1 MNDNN
6 KKQLKKTGR
15 RPKEDPA
22 TIRYTI
28 SFNEQEHARFLALFD
43 KSGMQVKAHF
53 ITSCI
58 FDKTIKTIQI
68 DKGTVDF
75 YMRLTSFHSQFRSIG
90 VNYNQIVKLLYKN
103 FSEKK
108 AAAFLYKLEK
118 QTAEMAMLCQKII
131 QLTEKFEEEYYTA
144 VDNCLGSQVD
154 TMIERGYDSVDII
167 EREKHEKYLSE
178 YADMLGYLCEK
189 RNIKLWGD
197 K

>member
-6 KKQLKKTGR
+6 RKQLKKTGR

-28 SFNEQEHARFLALFD
+28 SFNAQEHARFLALFD

-131 QLTEKFEEEYYTA
+131 QISEEFEA
-144 VDNCLGSQVD
+144 
-154 TMIERGYDSVDII
+154 
-167 EREKHEKYLSE
+167 KHLK
-178 YADMLGYLCEK
+178 K
-189 RNIKLWGD
+189 
-197 K
+197 

>member
-1 MNDNN
+1 MNENN
-6 KKQLKKTGR
+6 RKQLKKTGR

-22 TIRYTI
+22 KIRYTI
-28 SFNEQEHARFLALFD
+28 SFNEGEHSRFLSLFD
-43 KSGMQVKAHF
+43 QSGMLVKAHF

-58 FDKTIKTIQI
+58 FEKTIKNIQI

-75 YMRLTSFHSQFRSIG
+75 YMRLTSFHSQFRSVG

-131 QLTEKFEEEYYTA
+131 QMSEEFDA
-144 VDNCLGSQVD
+144 
-154 TMIERGYDSVDII
+154 
-167 EREKHEKYLSE
+167 KYL
-178 YADMLGYLCEK
+178 K
-189 RNIKLWGD
+189 K
-197 K
+197 

>member
-1 MNDNN
+1 MNENN
-6 KKQLKKTGR
+6 KRQVRKPIGRPLKT
-15 RPKEDPA
+15 DPA
-22 TIRYTI
+22 IFRY
-28 SFNEQEHARFLALFD
+28 SLSLNEEENAKFLALFYQSNMD
-43 KSGMQVKAHF
+43 VKAHF
-53 ITSCI
+53 IKSRI

-131 QLTEKFEEEYYTA
+131 QITEEFEA
-144 VDNCLGSQVD
+144 KNL
-154 TMIERGYDSVDII
+154 
-167 EREKHEKYLSE
+167 KK
-178 YADMLGYLCEK
+178 
-189 RNIKLWGD
+189 
-197 K
+197 

>member
-1 MNDNN
+1 MNENN
-6 KKQLKKTGR
+6 RKQLKKTGR

-22 TIRYTI
+22 KIRYTI
-28 SFNEQEHARFLALFD
+28 SFNAEEHSRFLSLFD
-43 KSGMQVKAHF
+43 QSGMLVKAHF

-58 FDKTIKTIQI
+58 FEKTIKTIQI

-75 YMRLTSFHSQFRSIG
+75 YMRLTSFHSQFRSVG

-131 QLTEKFEEEYYTA
+131 QITEEFEA
-144 VDNCLGSQVD
+144 KHLKKQV
-154 TMIERGYDSVDII
+154 
-167 EREKHEKYLSE
+167 
-178 YADMLGYLCEK
+178 
-189 RNIKLWGD
+189 
-197 K
+197 

>member
-1 MNDNN
+1 MMKENN
-6 KKQLKKTGR
+6 RQQLGKTGR

-22 TIRYTI
+22 KIRYTI
-28 SFNEQEHARFLALFD
+28 SFNEKENARFLTLFD
-43 KSGMQVKAHF
+43 QSCMKVKAHF

-58 FDKTIKTIQI
+58 FEKTIRTIQI

-75 YMRLTSFHSQFRSIG
+75 YMRLTSFHSQFRSVG

-131 QLTEKFEEEYYTA
+131 QISEEFET
-144 VDNCLGSQVD
+144 
-154 TMIERGYDSVDII
+154 
-167 EREKHEKYLSE
+167 KH
-178 YADMLGYLCEK
+178 
-189 RNIKLWGD
+189 IK
-197 K
+197 KQS

>member
-6 KKQLKKTGR
+6 SKQQKKTGR
-15 RPKEDPA
+15 RPKKDPA
-22 TIRYTI
+22 NIRYTI

-108 AAAFLYKLEK
+108 GSAYLYKLEK
-118 QTAEMAMLCQKII
+118 QTIEMVLLCQKII
-131 QLTEKFEEEYYTA
+131 HLIEEFEA
-144 VDNCLGSQVD
+144 KHLKKQV
-154 TMIERGYDSVDII
+154 
-167 EREKHEKYLSE
+167 
-178 YADMLGYLCEK
+178 
-189 RNIKLWGD
+189 
-197 K
+197 

>member
-1 MNDNN
+1 MNENN
-6 KKQLKKTGR
+6 RKQLKKTGR

-22 TIRYTI
+22 KIRYTI
-28 SFNEQEHARFLALFD
+28 SFNEEEHSRFLSLFD
-43 KSGMQVKAHF
+43 QSGMLVKAHF

-58 FDKTIKTIQI
+58 FEKTIKTIQI

-75 YMRLTSFHSQFRSIG
+75 YMRLTSFHSQFRSVG

-131 QLTEKFEEEYYTA
+131 QLTEEFEA
-144 VDNCLGSQVD
+144 
-154 TMIERGYDSVDII
+154 
-167 EREKHEKYLSE
+167 KHLKKQL
-178 YADMLGYLCEK
+178 
-189 RNIKLWGD
+189 
-197 K
+197 